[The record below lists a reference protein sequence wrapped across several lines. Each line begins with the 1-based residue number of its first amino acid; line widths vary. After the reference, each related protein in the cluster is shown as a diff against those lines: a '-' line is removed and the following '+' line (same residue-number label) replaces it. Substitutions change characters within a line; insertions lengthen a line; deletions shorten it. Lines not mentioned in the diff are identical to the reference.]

1 MGIGG
6 KELQLEDI
14 ENTFNK
20 IIQENF
26 PNLKKDILTKIEETY
41 RTQDRLDQNKVPSPY
56 NN

>member
-1 MGIGG
+1 MGIEGN
-6 KELQLEDI
+6 ELQLKDI

-26 PNLKKDILTKIEETY
+26 PNLKKDIPTKIEETY